1 MFRQGEILLVRRG
14 KGAYLGLWSLPGGL
28 VEPGEPLRAAAAR
41 EVREETGLAVEV
53 GDFVDFLEIL
63 PGPDTPRHYV
73 LMIFRAESDDGEP
86 MAQDD
91 AADARFVSPGELAA
105 LPTTPGLAEVVRR
118 AATSDRSLA

>member
-1 MFRQGEILLVRRG
+1 MFRRGEILVVRRG

-73 LMIFRAESDDGEP
+73 LMVFRAEGDGGEP
-86 MAQDD
+86 LAQDD
-91 AADARFVSPGELAA
+91 AADARFVSLGELAA
-105 LPTTPGLAEVVRR
+105 LPTTPGLADIVRR
-118 AATSDRSLA
+118 AATLDRSRS